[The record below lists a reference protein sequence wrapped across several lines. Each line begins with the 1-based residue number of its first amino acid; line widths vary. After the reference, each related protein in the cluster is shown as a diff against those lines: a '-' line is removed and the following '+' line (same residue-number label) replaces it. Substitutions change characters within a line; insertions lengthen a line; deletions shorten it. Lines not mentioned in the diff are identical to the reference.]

1 MDSRALGFIVGCQ
14 SQSTSIGSRVSDTR
28 IPNEQS
34 KDLSKAIYGVGGSG
48 PNILEHGNTCD
59 AQDIYRLH
67 LSGLTDYASAYR
79 IEAVERGVIIPI
91 TPDIRGVRFVPHAR
105 RALSIYSCVPGVV
118 SGRLSHLRRQS
129 LGRIF
134 TADGPDSVDGP
145 TSIFVPDDAED

>member
-1 MDSRALGFIVGCQ
+1 M
-14 SQSTSIGSRVSDTR
+14 
-28 IPNEQS
+28 
-34 KDLSKAIYGVGGSG
+34 AIYGVGGSG
-48 PNILEHGNTCD
+48 SNILEHGNSCY

-67 LSGLTDYASAYR
+67 LSGLTDWAGAYR

-134 TADGPDSVDGP
+134 TADGPDSVGGP